1 MAVGRITPSA
11 RWTATLGSDVMTPV
25 ELAVP
30 VLLMLISM
38 GTVVLAVVRTR
49 R

>member
-1 MAVGRITPSA
+1 
-11 RWTATLGSDVMTPV
+11 MTSV
-25 ELAVP
+25 ELLVP
-30 VLLMLISM
+30 VLLMIVSM

>member
-1 MAVGRITPSA
+1 
-11 RWTATLGSDVMTPV
+11 MTSV
-25 ELAVP
+25 ELLVP
-30 VLLMLISM
+30 VLMMVVSM

>member
-1 MAVGRITPSA
+1 MS
-11 RWTATLGSDVMTPV
+11 SV
-25 ELAVP
+25 ELLVP
-30 VLLMLISM
+30 VLLMLVSM

>member
-1 MAVGRITPSA
+1 MMS
-11 RWTATLGSDVMTPV
+11 S
-25 ELAVP
+25 ELLVP
-30 VLLMLISM
+30 VLLMLVSM

>member
-1 MAVGRITPSA
+1 MMS
-11 RWTATLGSDVMTPV
+11 V
-25 ELAVP
+25 ELLVP
-30 VLLMLISM
+30 VLLLLVSM

>member
-1 MAVGRITPSA
+1 
-11 RWTATLGSDVMTPV
+11 MTPV
-25 ELAVP
+25 ELVVP
-30 VLLMLISM
+30 VLLMLVSM

>member
-1 MAVGRITPSA
+1 
-11 RWTATLGSDVMTPV
+11 MTPV

>member
-1 MAVGRITPSA
+1 
-11 RWTATLGSDVMTPV
+11 MTSV
-25 ELAVP
+25 ELLVP
-30 VLLMLISM
+30 VLLILASM